1 MCSYEVSIIPL
12 PNLPSAS
19 TKPAP
24 LSPVQLT
31 IGRWALLLLL
41 RANSSTRCLSPLVS
55 TTLIRWLSKNYDLDN
70 QGTVAA
76 EFHSEGCSW
85 PYSAL

>member
-19 TKPAP
+19 TKPAAP
-24 LSPVQLT
+24 AVPCPAHNGQVVLNP
-31 IGRWALLLLL
+31 ALEGKFF
-41 RANSSTRCLSPLVS
+41 CPLSPLVS
-55 TTLIRWLSKNYDLDN
+55 TPFIRWLSKNYDSDN
-70 QGTVAA
+70 QGTVAV
-76 EFHSEGCSW
+76 EFHSGCSW

>member
-12 PNLPSAS
+12 PNLPSPS

-31 IGRWALLLLL
+31 IGRWFPL
-41 RANSSTRCLSPLVS
+41 RPLEGKFFRLSPLVS
-55 TTLIRWLSKNYDLDN
+55 TPFIRWLSKNYDLVN
-70 QGTVAA
+70 QGTVAV
-76 EFHSEGCSW
+76 ELHSEG
-85 PYSAL
+85 